1 MTALG
6 PTSAVVRRVLPAPPE
21 EVYDEWLDKD
31 ALMEFMCPLPAR
43 ASRVECEPR
52 IGGRFLIEMADGDR
66 VTLLTGEYL
75 ELDRPRRLRFT
86 WKSDSH
92 GGFDSVV
99 TISLEPTGRDET
111 LMTIDHALPPDL
123 VHDHEQGW
131 KTIAERLALKVKAA

>member
-1 MTALG
+1 
-6 PTSAVVRRVLPAPPE
+6 
-21 EVYDEWLDKD
+21 
-31 ALMEFMCPLPAR
+31 MCPLPAR

-131 KTIAERLALKVKAA
+131 KTIAERLALKLKAA